1 MKNLEI
7 IKRDKLTET
16 TTKQGKLLH
25 ELLQNYFANHPL
37 VGEIRGQGLIGA
49 IELVANKETP
59 KPFDPALKV
68 APQMA
73 RRSMELGVLTRALP
87 ASDTLSFSPPFIVT
101 DSELEVIVKTV
112 HQAVNEIGKEL
123 GLYS

>member
-1 MKNLEI
+1 
-7 IKRDKLTET
+7 
-16 TTKQGKLLH
+16 
-25 ELLQNYFANHPL
+25 
-37 VGEIRGQGLIGA
+37 
-49 IELVANKETP
+49 
-59 KPFDPALKV
+59 
-68 APQMA
+68 
-73 RRSMELGVLTRALP
+73 MELGVLTRALP